1 MSISLNNPPRL
12 RVLAVALAMAIG
24 AMTPVPAAAKIDDTV
39 IEGDSLAWYE
49 DALQKYHLQDY
60 QGALRSIQILLT
72 KTPGDL
78 PGRLL
83 LGRVHMGMGNAA
95 AAEKELRAAR
105 AEGADPNLVLPL
117 LGEAYLL
124 EAKYEELMEEIRPD
138 GLAPEARTKVLVL
151 RGTTQLRLRKR
162 SSAEEI
168 FDEAA
173 AQAPNEAGPLLGKA
187 NLKLAEGD
195 YHGAEELADEALA
208 RDPDSADAWLFKGE
222 ARWVQRDFDA
232 AMAAFEQVLQLDD
245 GHVEGR
251 LGRAGIN
258 LDRGELDKAL
268 EDVEWVLE
276 RVKHDAKAHYLK
288 AQIFQRQGK
297 EEEAKK
303 VLIDADAILS
313 AISSKY
319 VANDPPSLLLLGLI
333 ETNQANWEA
342 AINHLSRFVKLVPHH
357 VGGRKLYGL
366 ALIRTGQ
373 PLSAAG
379 ILEPLKRYAPND
391 PGVFAMIAEL
401 NLEEGRPGAA
411 VQMWEKAVSL
421 DPANNNYRV
430 RLALT
435 RIAAGDEQQGF
446 AELEEAASADPDNI
460 GVQLMLGN
468 VYLRQRKFQQAHD
481 VAERLLALN
490 PDNIDLLILA
500 GNASSKQGKLD
511 DAVLY
516 YERVLALNPLYH
528 GASVNLAKIAMRRG
542 NFDRARGIFNRILE
556 SDPVNAA
563 AMYELSRIA
572 RKEFDEAGELFWLE
586 KATAADTD
594 NLVPVLR
601 LINLYIERGEANK
614 AKVLVRQATT
624 GRRDN
629 PRLMEVEARIEA
641 AFGEPKLARA
651 AYRRL
656 SQYGLDNGD
665 ALWLIKAAQAQV
677 SIKDHESALWSLTS
691 ALNINPEH
699 YLAMAELA
707 KLQMRREEYGEA
719 AALAQRLRELYPNN
733 AAGFRL
739 GGDVAL
745 VSGDNTTA
753 HEHYERAFE
762 IEPSSSLMLRKHRAL
777 SRMDRAAEGVAALAE
792 WLRRHPADLRARR
805 IVAADAL
812 VNGKLKEA
820 QEHLQALLDET
831 PKDGEV
837 LNNLAWVY
845 FKLGDERAI
854 GTAERAVDA
863 APGSA
868 SALDTL
874 GWLLVEAG
882 EPGRALPLLRQAVT
896 RDSQSPVIRYHLAAA
911 LQRLGRVEEARRE
924 LDTALSGSDAFAGI
938 EDARALRSQIEAGQ

>member
-1 MSISLNNPPRL
+1 MTSSQTYPPRL
-12 RVLAVALAMAIG
+12 RVLALSIAMALG
-24 AMTPVPAAAKIDDTV
+24 AVAYDPVVAKIDDT
-39 IEGDSLAWYE
+39 IIDGDSLAWYE

-138 GLAPEARTKVLVL
+138 GLASEARTKVLVL
-151 RGTTQLRLRKR
+151 RGMTQLRLRKR

-168 FDEAA
+168 FNEAA
-173 AQAPNEAGPLLGKA
+173 EQAPDEAGPLLGNA
-187 NLKLAEGD
+187 VGICQ
-195 YHGAEELADEALA
+195 GQQQELADEALA
-208 RDPDSADAWLFKGE
+208 RDPESAEAWLFKGE
-222 ARWVQRDFDA
+222 ARWVQRDFEA
-232 AMAAFEQVLQLDD
+232 AMAAFEQVLKLDD

-251 LGRAGIN
+251 LGRAGIL

-297 EEEAKK
+297 DELAKQ

-313 AISSKY
+313 AISGKY

-366 ALIRTGQ
+366 ALIRTNQ

-391 PGVFAMIAEL
+391 PGVYAMIAEL
-401 NLEEGRPGAA
+401 NLEEGRPKAA
-411 VQMWEKAVSL
+411 VEMWEKAVSL
-421 DPANNNYRV
+421 NPENKNYRV

-435 RIAAGDEQQGF
+435 RISAGDEQQGF
-446 AELEEAASADPDNI
+446 AELEEAAADDPDNI

-468 VYLRQRKFQQAHD
+468 VYLRQRAFDRAHEL
-481 VAERLLALN
+481 AERLLAQN

-500 GNASSKQGKLD
+500 GNATSKLGRLD
-511 DAVLY
+511 DAILY

-528 GASVNLAKIAMRRG
+528 AASVNLAKIAMRQG
-542 NFDRARGIFNRILE
+542 KFDQARGIFNRILE

-563 AMYELSRIA
+563 AMYELSRIS
-572 RKEFDEAGELFWLE
+572 RKELDEAGELFWLE

-594 NLVPVLR
+594 TLPPILR
-601 LINLYIERGEANK
+601 LIDLYIGRAEGNK
-614 AKVLVRQATT
+614 AKVLIRQATT

-629 PRLMEVEARIEA
+629 PRLMEAQARIEE

-651 AYRRL
+651 AFRRL
-656 SQYGLDNGD
+656 AQYGSDNGNV
-665 ALWLIKAAQAQV
+665 AWLIKAAQAQV
-677 SIKDHESALWSLTS
+677 RIKDYESALWSLTS
-691 ALNINPEH
+691 VLGVNPDH

-707 KLQMRREEYGEA
+707 KLQMRRKEYEEATALGE
-719 AALAQRLRELYPNN
+719 RLRDLYPKNV
-733 AAGFRL
+733 AGYRL
-739 GGDVAL
+739 GGDAAFIAGDAAAAL
-745 VSGDNTTA
+745 
-753 HEHYERAFE
+753 EHYNRALE
-762 IEPSSSLMLRKHRAL
+762 IEPSSSLMLRKYRAL
-777 SRMDRAAEGVAALAE
+777 ARLDRTDEGVAGLKV

-805 IVAADAL
+805 IVAADAMVKGDL
-812 VNGKLKEA
+812 REA
-820 QEHLQALLDET
+820 QEHLQALLDEQ
-831 PKDGEV
+831 PKNGDV

-845 FKLGDERAI
+845 FKLRDDRAI

-863 APGSA
+863 APDSA

-911 LQRLGRVEEARRE
+911 LHRLGRVDEARRE
-924 LDTALSGSDAFAGI
+924 LDSALSGSEAFVGRD
-938 EDARALRSQIEAGQ
+938 EARSLREQIEAEQ